1 MENERALTLTEAAL
15 RPTSA
20 SLVAEQS
27 RTLAQPRRR
36 YSLLA
41 RMLFLTMDV
50 LYGRRRSFKKFKVLE
65 VVARVPYQAWEN
77 VAYVAMTHTHRSPA
91 FARRIF
97 QFVVDSRKQQD
108 NEQWHLFILEELL
121 AERGERQ
128 GFLRFFLIPQLLSMV
143 YYHISWL
150 LFVVSPSMSHRLNA
164 DFEDHA
170 EHEYMEFV
178 RENPSFTELPWQ
190 SAFKS
195 DYGNHATL
203 ADVLMQIALDERHH
217 KEESLSHL
225 TKPRFT

>member
-1 MENERALTLTEAAL
+1 MSAVRTTASSTAL
-15 RPTSA
+15 
-20 SLVAEQS
+20 VIEQK
-27 RTLAQPRRR
+27 RTLEQQRRR
-36 YSLLA
+36 YSLLS
-41 RMLFLTMDV
+41 RVLFLTMDV
-50 LYGRRRSFKKFKVLE
+50 FYGRRRSFKKFKVLE

-97 QFVVDSRKQQD
+97 QFVVETRAQQD

-128 GFLRFFLIPQLLSMV
+128 GFLRFFVIPQLLSMT

-150 LFVVSPSMSHRLNA
+150 LFVISPSLSHRMNA

-178 RENPSFTELPWQ
+178 RENPEFAEEPWQ
-190 SAFKS
+190 SAFKA
-195 DYGNHATL
+195 DYGNHETL
-203 ADVLMQIALDERHH
+203 ADVLIQIGIDERKH
-217 KEESLSHL
+217 KEESLAQL
-225 TKPRFT
+225 AKPRFA